1 MLKQAEI
8 WPPNVVKGDDFP
20 VDYRVL
26 GQIAEG
32 LDDVW
37 VLSAERFPFS
47 RNKAHLAFQVGGDGA
62 VSIEFDF
69 FCGIRRYV
77 AVEHGTSH

>member
-47 RNKAHLAFQVGGDGA
+47 RNNL
-62 VSIEFDF
+62 